1 MNPNYT
7 PEFDPQECVR
17 GLGQDWY
24 HINEDLARVWLGIT
38 KDGESTHLEDRIAR
52 TKMPY
57 INWNELLKDPHFQ
70 LLLHRVD
77 QEQQKGS
84 PTGVFAARFEAFS
97 RVSTTSTQPKTQVAK
112 PLEAPLTPPARITNK
127 TRLAVAFILGALA
140 GSGLLKATQSTRPH
154 TTVALPNR

>member
-77 QEQQKGS
+77 QEQQKEPRRTS
-84 PTGVFAARFEAFS
+84 ACLLQSAMDLAFLAPQRS
-97 RVSTTSTQPKTQVAK
+97 ADQAFDVA
-112 PLEAPLTPPARITNK
+112 
-127 TRLAVAFILGALA
+127 
-140 GSGLLKATQSTRPH
+140 
-154 TTVALPNR
+154 